1 MWWSRGGALI
11 KQHEDGV
18 DVMFKVCLA
27 VGLACAMVLP
37 AAAQVTNSGKN
48 QVKMVQYSSPMMPP
62 ANYKGQWWTSPDNCQ
77 YSRAGREGE
86 TVWYLI
92 VNTAHMQC
100 ERRLIQR
107 AMSDYQ

>member
-1 MWWSRGGALI
+1 
-11 KQHEDGV
+11 
-18 DVMFKVCLA
+18 MFKTTLA
-27 VGLACAMVLP
+27 WALACAMALP
-37 AAAQVTNSGKN
+37 AAAQAAGTGGAKAKLVEYN
-48 QVKMVQYSSPMMPP
+48 SPMMPP

-77 YSRAGREGE
+77 YSRAGRPGE

-107 AMSDYQ
+107 AMSDYR